1 MSGYTVAMWEYLLGA
16 LTGYNRIITT
26 VSALHTLK
34 ALHTIQ
40 FVSSTLFINVI
51 VAEQGNYFQW
61 VKNVSGY

>member
-1 MSGYTVAMWEYLLGA
+1 MSGYTVAMWEHLLGA
-16 LTGYNRIITT
+16 LTAYNRIITT

-51 VAEQGNYFQW
+51 VAG
-61 VKNVSGY
+61 